1 MHAQPGEGIERAERL
16 VHQQQRRARHHRAG
30 ERGPVLHPSGQLMRE
45 GVAELIKTDGG
56 QDRVGLGLQLGI
68 VPLVESA

>member
-1 MHAQPGEGIERAERL
+1 
-16 VHQQQRRARHHRAG
+16 
-30 ERGPVLHPSGQLMRE
+30 MRE
-45 GVAELIKTDGG
+45 GVAELAKTDGG